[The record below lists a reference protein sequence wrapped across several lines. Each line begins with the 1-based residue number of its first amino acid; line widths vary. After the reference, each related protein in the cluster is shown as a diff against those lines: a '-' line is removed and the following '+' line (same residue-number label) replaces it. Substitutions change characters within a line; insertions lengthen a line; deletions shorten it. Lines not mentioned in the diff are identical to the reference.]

1 MVSSPARKELGSCCS
16 ALMSKKLNKMENQ
29 QLFLRLTGEV
39 RSQGKA
45 LAPKGERQTG
55 LHMSHNSAEQQLLS
69 SSLCGNQ
76 CRVGKGALKVVDCW
90 GPRVDESESQRL
102 GLTPHRTPRPAISV
116 RFTSTCSN
124 RFSRSLTVNI
134 GEKSPFASDRG
145 RSIWKYTRA
154 LSSQQGLLS
163 GEIISLER
171 LNYCGFIRS

>member
-1 MVSSPARKELGSCCS
+1 MN
-16 ALMSKKLNKMENQ
+16 KLENQ

-55 LHMSHNSAEQQLLS
+55 LHTSHNSAEQQLLS
-69 SSLCGNQ
+69 SNLCGNQ
-76 CRVGKGALKVVDCW
+76 CRVGKGALKVEDCW

-102 GLTPHRTPRPAISV
+102 GLTPHRTPPPPAISV
-116 RFTSTCSN
+116 RFTSTSSN
-124 RFSRSLTVNI
+124 RFSQILTVNI
-134 GEKSPFASDRG
+134 GEKYPFASDRG
-145 RSIWKYTRA
+145 KSILKYTRA